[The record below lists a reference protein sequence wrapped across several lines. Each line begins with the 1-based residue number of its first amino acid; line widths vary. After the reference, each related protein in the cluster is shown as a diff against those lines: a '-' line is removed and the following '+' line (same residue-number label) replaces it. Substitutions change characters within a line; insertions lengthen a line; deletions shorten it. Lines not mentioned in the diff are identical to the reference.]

1 MILKSKM
8 LVLIIPAILFTGIGA
23 SMVTGLWDTGSDRQP
38 IRYED
43 DELNSYDPQ
52 SISGSYSFKD
62 VSTFFDI
69 PITVLY
75 DAFSISSTFDAEV
88 LKAKN
93 LGSVYEPTEIEIGTE
108 ALQAFVALYNNLPY
122 RLVDVYLPEQAVS
135 SILSHN
141 TQLTEVQKTYLSTHS
156 IYVIPLDPSK
166 VTFTEAEETTSTV
179 FSVKGPTTIQE
190 VIDAGIT
197 KTEFETIVKTSVSFT
212 NQTVKDFCIEKGLS
226 FSEVKIALE
235 NAIN

>member
-8 LVLIIPAILFTGIGA
+8 LVLIIPAILITGIGA
-23 SMVTGLWDTGSDRQP
+23 SMVAGLWNTGSDRQP
-38 IRYED
+38 SRYED
-43 DELNSYDPQ
+43 GKSNSYDPQ

-75 DAFSISSTFDAEV
+75 DAFSISNTFDAEV
-88 LKAKN
+88 FKAKN

-122 RLVDVYLPEQAVS
+122 SLVDVYLPEQAVS

-141 TQLTEVQKTYLSTHS
+141 TQLTEDQKNYLSTHS
-156 IYVIPLDPSK
+156 IHVISLDPSK